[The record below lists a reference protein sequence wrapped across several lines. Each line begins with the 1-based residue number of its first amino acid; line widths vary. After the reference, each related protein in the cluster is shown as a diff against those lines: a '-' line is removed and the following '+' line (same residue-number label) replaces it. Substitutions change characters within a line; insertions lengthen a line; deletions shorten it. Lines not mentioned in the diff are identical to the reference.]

1 MSMLY
6 DKNRFKFHPE
16 NEKTRMKNGNSLK
29 NNVKKNVDKNPT
41 LYKDYVY
48 SSPIKNIINDN
59 KKVSYINIHQNNSKI
74 SNNYD
79 QGSKKSFPL
88 NKLKY
93 NRSFEG
99 NKMNNDFMPDSNSE
113 IQNDNLYTLNYNKH
127 QAKNFNNK
135 SVILN
140 NKPKKQKNKYNNKSV
155 TKSINSYGNSSIKNN
170 NLNNNKNILIKK
182 LDEKFKSLENN
193 IIDKKYE
200 NYIDHDEI
208 IISSNKKNN
217 SKNKTANKIY
227 DNNYK
232 LSNIIGL
239 NENGNEVNNNIK
251 DNKSNE
257 IEDDIFFNVIENKNN
272 VDIDENYLLNSSFEN
287 NMSDFNIMY
296 TSDYGNNV
304 IDDMLSLEI
313 KLMVEKMLELQ
324 KSYHTELNLILSQYN
339 KNNSIFKILI
349 EKIRELQKKK
359 RIIENIHERKTMR
372 GNIYNFVNIY
382 NNNNLHETNKINKN
396 EINLWKYSILAKD
409 KKGNIYNK
417 EKFREIFKKSIIDKY
432 YKISGKMDN
441 LENKIVLGLMKKFK
455 YNNNNR
461 NSEIKSNNSSSSKK
475 CYDNQI
481 HKIQSNKISSV
492 SPDQQYKN
500 MIRKNRNDNNT
511 INNKKRHKKISSCG
525 QANKQSKYIN
535 FKNLKK

>member
-1 MSMLY
+1 
-6 DKNRFKFHPE
+6 
-16 NEKTRMKNGNSLK
+16 
-29 NNVKKNVDKNPT
+29 
-41 LYKDYVY
+41 
-48 SSPIKNIINDN
+48 
-59 KKVSYINIHQNNSKI
+59 
-74 SNNYD
+74 
-79 QGSKKSFPL
+79 
-88 NKLKY
+88 
-93 NRSFEG
+93 
-99 NKMNNDFMPDSNSE
+99 MPDSNSE

-272 VDIDENYLLNSSFEN
+272 VDIDENYLLNSSFQN
-287 NMSDFNIMY
+287 NMSDFNIM
-296 TSDYGNNV
+296 
-304 IDDMLSLEI
+304 
-313 KLMVEKMLELQ
+313 
-324 KSYHTELNLILSQYN
+324 
-339 KNNSIFKILI
+339 
-349 EKIRELQKKK
+349 
-359 RIIENIHERKTMR
+359 
-372 GNIYNFVNIY
+372 
-382 NNNNLHETNKINKN
+382 
-396 EINLWKYSILAKD
+396 
-409 KKGNIYNK
+409 
-417 EKFREIFKKSIIDKY
+417 
-432 YKISGKMDN
+432 
-441 LENKIVLGLMKKFK
+441 
-455 YNNNNR
+455 
-461 NSEIKSNNSSSSKK
+461 
-475 CYDNQI
+475 
-481 HKIQSNKISSV
+481 
-492 SPDQQYKN
+492 
-500 MIRKNRNDNNT
+500 
-511 INNKKRHKKISSCG
+511 
-525 QANKQSKYIN
+525 
-535 FKNLKK
+535 